1 MMEGL
6 LVIFKMHLLWCI
18 STKFFSEYAFILSC
32 LYYTQMASYMDSFTD
47 VKITVSS
54 LKIQHAIT
62 SSTVQKHMYTSLNHE
77 NMCNQC

>member
-1 MMEGL
+1 
-6 LVIFKMHLLWCI
+6 MHSYFNVNITHKWL
-18 STKFFSEYAFILSC
+18 
-32 LYYTQMASYMDSFTD
+32 QYMDSFTN

>member
-1 MMEGL
+1 
-6 LVIFKMHLLWCI
+6 MH
-18 STKFFSEYAFILSC
+18 
-32 LYYTQMASYMDSFTD
+32 SYFHVYITHKWLHTWTPFNTD